1 MCRNLQK
8 WGHRCRNGDTDAEMG
23 TQMQKWGHRCRNG
36 DALQKWG
43 RTAEMGT
50 HCRNGDALQKW
61 GHTAEMGTHC
71 RNGDTLQKW
80 GHTWAADVAGGGDLA
95 SAVMISGKILLWV
108 ARTLRAGAKFVR
120 VCFTRGPWLSWLERS
135 VHIRKVTGSS
145 PVGPIPA
152 SGKFANTFADPRKIP
167 CFSGVFRLGFFGLLS
182 SADVFGSVCGS
193 VCGSVAAR
201 WKCSSLN
208 CR

>member
-1 MCRNLQK
+1 MQK
-8 WGHRCRNGDTDAEMG
+8 WGHRCRNGDTDAE
-23 TQMQKWGHRCRNG
+23 
-36 DALQKWG
+36 
-43 RTAEMGT
+43 RT
-50 HCRNGDALQKW
+50 
-61 GHTAEMGTHC
+61 
-71 RNGDTLQKW
+71 QKW

-152 SGKFANTFADPRKIP
+152 SGKCEHIRRPAKNTGFSRVLFFRFALFLPVSHACGATGGAT
-167 CFSGVFRLGFFGLLS
+167 G
-182 SADVFGSVCGS
+182 DVSLPA
-193 VCGSVAAR
+193 VAR
-201 WKCSSLN
+201 
-208 CR
+208 